1 MAKTVHARTIAVQ
14 SLDYKYRKLII
25 PPYEVDVE
33 FTPQE
38 EAALDS
44 GITADMIPSTAGA
57 NNRLADE
64 QYVNNAVSEYS
75 AQFLGTSAQN
85 LTEQQFL
92 AWANTLDADNNDYC
106 YWWTVD
112 SDSKTI
118 YKRYKYNGTDWLFE
132 YNVAD
137 PSSVPTALSQ
147 LTDDDNHRLVTDT
160 EKSTWNNK
168 ADTTD
173 IPSALSELSEDTTH
187 RVVTDT
193 EKGTW
198 NGKADV
204 GTSQDDKTANT
215 IYGAK
220 AFATDADK
228 ESAYFEQNFAVIAAL
243 SENPNAGT
251 TTVTTNP
258 EWKIVYTDYEDKILA
273 GKRQDNTWYFAVDLD
288 IIIDTIIGGYVNP

>member
-1 MAKTVHARTIAVQ
+1 MAKTVNARTLPVQ
-14 SLDYKYRKLII
+14 SIGYKYGKLII

-38 EAALDS
+38 EAALNS

-57 NNRLADE
+57 NNKLADE

-85 LTEQQFL
+85 LTEEQFL

-112 SDSKTI
+112 SNSKTI
-118 YKRYKYNGTDWLFE
+118 YKRYKYDGTDWLFE

-147 LTDDDNHRLVTDT
+147 LTDDANHRLVTDT

-168 ADTTD
+168 AD
-173 IPSALSELSEDTTH
+173 
-187 RVVTDT
+187 
-193 EKGTW
+193 
-198 NGKADV
+198 V
-204 GTSQDDKTANT
+204 GTSQDAKTANT
-215 IYGAK
+215 VYGAK
-220 AFATDADK
+220 AFATDA
-228 ESAYFEQNFAVIAAL
+228 VAAEAL
-243 SENPNAGT
+243 RTNNYAAIVALASDTNAAT

-258 EWKIVYTDYEDKILA
+258 EWKLVYLDAEDRILI
-273 GKRQDNTWYFAVDLD
+273 GKRQDNTWYIAADLD
-288 IIIDTIIGGYVNP
+288 DILDVVIDGYGS